1 MDLSTIVT
9 SGGMVSGA
17 AAAGYFAKLT
27 YDGWRAGRTDQ
38 RTDRTSA
45 VTDAATANATLVK
58 AMETLE
64 RENVRMAKKILH
76 LEEEAEIKD
85 RKIDDLE
92 DRLNGAVRQVA
103 EIASEL
109 SDLKAGR

>member
-1 MDLSTIVT
+1 MDLTTLVT

-27 YDGWRAGRTDQ
+27 YDGWRAGRSDI

-58 AMETLE
+58 ALETLQL
-64 RENVRMAKKILH
+64 ENVRMAKKITH
-76 LEEEAEIKD
+76 LEEEADLKD

-92 DRLNGAVRQVA
+92 KRLND
-103 EIASEL
+103 IASEL
-109 SDLKAGR
+109 SDLKSGR